1 MIKVLAHWV
10 VLGLVLCAYLL
21 GGYIDSLY
29 APLVN

>member
-21 GGYIDSLY
+21 GGYIDSM
-29 APLVN
+29 VN